1 MITQQQYSLVAR
13 SYATALFRTAQ
24 KQGILQR
31 VREECRVLG
40 EVARGKQ
47 KGLTIFMESP
57 QISTEDKMA
66 VFDRVLRPRVSQVLL
81 KLIHLLV
88 TRERRG
94 VFADITELFELMVEE
109 AEGIDHATVETA
121 RELRMQ
127 DKLRLK
133 DALEKYTRRRL
144 KIDFVVDPRLIGGL
158 IFRYGDVLIDN
169 SLRHGLDE
177 IQERLRK
184 TQVIRAGA

>member
-1 MITQQQYSLVAR
+1 MITQHQYSLVAR
-13 SYATALFRTAQ
+13 SYATALFHTAQ

-66 VFDRVLRPRVSQVLL
+66 VFDRVLKPRVSTILI
-81 KLIHLLV
+81 KMIHLLV

-133 DALEKYTRRRL
+133 DALEKYTHRRL
-144 KIDFVVDPRLIGGL
+144 KIEFVVDSRLIGGL
-158 IFRYGDVLIDN
+158 IFRYGDVLIDS

-177 IQERLRK
+177 IQDRLCK
-184 TQVIRAGA
+184 TQVIRVGA